1 MSPEEIQAMAKG
13 LAEGQA
19 VWYLGSAVIGG
30 AITGLTAYLAEKGK
44 NQATKEAFAEV
55 REQLK
60 QTNKD
65 AAQIRQLVEGQGWLA
80 QQRWARREKHYIE
93 MLQALHGYERAC
105 EGIAY
110 YIEGTP
116 EKALDVQAQV
126 FADMR
131 SATKSL
137 YSAFAVAELFLA
149 KEACTSIDELLYNS
163 AVIFEGAPK
172 EMARQCHEKAET
184 VRAVRNSVKQQAK
197 LDLAALDDQDSP
209 L

>member
-65 AAQIRQLVEGQGWLA
+65 AAEIRQVVEGQGWLA

-93 MLQALHGYERAC
+93 MLQALFGYERAC
-105 EGIAY
+105 ERLGEHIAN
-110 YIEGTP
+110 TP
-116 EKALDVQAQV
+116 VEKLNSQSFD
-126 FADMR
+126 DYR
-131 SATKSL
+131 SSTHAL
-137 YSAFAVAELFLA
+137 YSAFAVAEVFLA
-149 KEACTSIDELLYNS
+149 DTACATLRALLYES
-163 AVIFEGAPK
+163 ELHAEGTPAEVSK
-172 EMARQCHEKAET
+172 QCLKKAD
-184 VRAVRNSVKQQAK
+184 AVREVRHEIKQQAK
-197 LDLAALDDQDSP
+197 RDLAAIDDLVSP